1 MHKLLNLFLATLVMT
16 LAGCSSKH
24 LDIFPELSD
33 PMLVTKMLTPAQL
46 REDADAMLQGILERH
61 PDVEGYA
68 DLPEIEQ
75 RLEALKMRLST
86 PMTRTEFYKE
96 VGALSHLFNDG
107 HTFLIWPYQEFQALK
122 EQDGLTFPFTLE
134 VFPKGVFL
142 KHEYSNGTVTLPKGT
157 ELVAIN
163 NIPMTSLFT
172 HMQQFVGGET
182 DILRKHIVADRFP
195 QMLWAVYGFE
205 NEFEIVAQVNGNEE
219 RVLVSENAQWKV
231 NHQGAEDTNNDFSY
245 SKITDG
251 IGYLK
256 VATFDVSPDW
266 FEEFIDETFQQ
277 INQQGIDKLIID
289 IRENGG
295 GNTDTATYLARH
307 LANKPFRMIS
317 MMLERLNAD
326 NRGLFDYRGE
336 QGEVLQSEWD
346 DWVTPMDKG
355 VRFEG
360 DAYVLVSPLSYSSA
374 IVFATAV
381 QDNGMATLVGRETG
395 GYANQ
400 TAQGNL
406 FNLPNS
412 ELRIYVATRMLVRP
426 NGNAEVSGVIPDIVV
441 TTSDEQIREGVDAD
455 IQAAINN

>member
-1 MHKLLNLFLATLVMT
+1 
-16 LAGCSSKH
+16 
-24 LDIFPELSD
+24 
-33 PMLVTKMLTPAQL
+33 
-46 REDADAMLQGILERH
+46 
-61 PDVEGYA
+61 
-68 DLPEIEQ
+68 
-75 RLEALKMRLST
+75 
-86 PMTRTEFYKE
+86 
-96 VGALSHLFNDG
+96 
-107 HTFLIWPYQEFQALK
+107 
-122 EQDGLTFPFTLE
+122 
-134 VFPKGVFL
+134 
-142 KHEYSNGTVTLPKGT
+142 
-157 ELVAIN
+157 
-163 NIPMTSLFT
+163 
-172 HMQQFVGGET
+172 
-182 DILRKHIVADRFP
+182 
-195 QMLWAVYGFE
+195 
-205 NEFEIVAQVNGNEE
+205 
-219 RVLVSENAQWKV
+219 
-231 NHQGAEDTNNDFSY
+231 
-245 SKITDG
+245 
-251 IGYLK
+251 
-256 VATFDVSPDW
+256 
-266 FEEFIDETFQQ
+266 
-277 INQQGIDKLIID
+277 
-289 IRENGG
+289 
-295 GNTDTATYLARH
+295 
-307 LANKPFRMIS
+307 